1 MNVMTQRH
9 FDEELS
15 DLKTKLL
22 RMAGQAEDQIDKAL
36 TALVTRDS
44 ALARQ
49 VIERDH
55 QVNALDVEIDEESIR
70 LLALHQPAA
79 RDLRLVTTAMKI
91 ATELERISDLAENVC
106 ERAIELNEEPQLKPY
121 IDIPMMGKMARMM
134 VKQSIDAFVKDDAAL
149 ARKVLTDDDF
159 VDDLMEQLFRELLS
173 FMLEDTRTIS
183 RAIRLS
189 FIAKYLERMADTD
202 PSNAE
207 NGGELGYFSKGTMV
221 EEFENIAFSMNVG
234 EISDPV
240 KTDYGYHLIHL
251 TDKKEAKEA
260 NFEDHKEEIKQ
271 TLFDQKISTLYSTWI
286 TEQREKLEIE
296 STLVKE

>member
-1 MNVMTQRH
+1 MPQRH
-9 FDEELS
+9 FDEELA

-22 RMAGQAEDQIDKAL
+22 RMAAQAEDQIDQAL

-121 IDIPMMGKMARMM
+121 IDIPMMGNMARMM
-134 VKQSIDAFVKDDAAL
+134 VKQSIDAFVKDDAQL
-149 ARKVLTDDDF
+149 ARKVLTDDDY
-159 VDDLMEQLFRELLS
+159 R
-173 FMLEDTRTIS
+173 R
-183 RAIRLS
+183 
-189 FIAKYLERMADTD
+189 
-202 PSNAE
+202 
-207 NGGELGYFSKGTMV
+207 
-221 EEFENIAFSMNVG
+221 
-234 EISDPV
+234 
-240 KTDYGYHLIHL
+240 
-251 TDKKEAKEA
+251 
-260 NFEDHKEEIKQ
+260 
-271 TLFDQKISTLYSTWI
+271 
-286 TEQREKLEIE
+286 
-296 STLVKE
+296 

>member
-1 MNVMTQRH
+1 MKVMIQRH

-22 RMAGQAEDQIDKAL
+22 RMAGQVEDQIDQAL

-44 ALARQ
+44 ALAHQ

-55 QVNALDVEIDEESIR
+55 LVNSLDVEIDEESIR

-121 IDIPMMGKMARMM
+121 IDIPMMGNMARMM
-134 VKQSIDAFVKDDAAL
+134 VKQSIDAFVKDDAML

-159 VDDLMEQLFRELLS
+159 VDNLMEQLFRELLS

-189 FIAKYLERMADTD
+189 FIAKYLERMADHAT
-202 PSNAE
+202 
-207 NGGELGYFSKGTMV
+207 
-221 EEFENIAFSMNVG
+221 NIAELVVYLVEGKNIRHITPPGS
-234 EISDPV
+234 
-240 KTDYGYHLIHL
+240 
-251 TDKKEAKEA
+251 
-260 NFEDHKEEIKQ
+260 
-271 TLFDQKISTLYSTWI
+271 STNSLA
-286 TEQREKLEIE
+286 E
-296 STLVKE
+296 S

>member
-1 MNVMTQRH
+1 MNIMPQRH

-22 RMAGQAEDQIDKAL
+22 RMAGQTEDQIDRAL

-55 QVNALDVEIDEESIR
+55 LVNALDVEIDEESIR

-91 ATELERISDLAENVC
+91 ATELERISDLAENVS
-106 ERAIELNEEPQLKPY
+106 ERVIELNEEPQLKPY
-121 IDIPMMGKMARMM
+121 IDIPTMGNMARMM
-134 VKQSIDAFVKDDAAL
+134 VKQSIDAFVKDDSLL

-159 VDDLMEQLFRELLS
+159 VDDLMEQVFRELLS
-173 FMLEDTRTIS
+173 FMLEDARTIS

-189 FIAKYLERMADTD
+189 FIAKYLERMADHAT
-202 PSNAE
+202 
-207 NGGELGYFSKGTMV
+207 
-221 EEFENIAFSMNVG
+221 NIAELVVYLVEGKIIRHTTPPGSSKN
-234 EISDPV
+234 D
-240 KTDYGYHLIHL
+240 L
-251 TDKKEAKEA
+251 AK
-260 NFEDHKEEIKQ
+260 
-271 TLFDQKISTLYSTWI
+271 S
-286 TEQREKLEIE
+286 
-296 STLVKE
+296 

>member
-1 MNVMTQRH
+1 MSHRH

-22 RMAGQAEDQIDKAL
+22 RMAAQAEDQIDKAL

-44 ALARQ
+44 ALARE

-55 QVNALDVEIDEESIR
+55 LVNALDVEIDEESIR

-121 IDIPMMGKMARMM
+121 IDIPTMGNMARMM

-149 ARKVLTDDDF
+149 ARKVLTDDDY
-159 VDDLMEQLFRELLS
+159 VDDLMEQIFRELLS
-173 FMLEDTRTIS
+173 FMIEDTRTIT

-189 FIAKYLERMADTD
+189 FIAKYLERMADHAT
-202 PSNAE
+202 
-207 NGGELGYFSKGTMV
+207 
-221 EEFENIAFSMNVG
+221 NIAELVVYLVEG
-234 EISDPV
+234 
-240 KTDYGYHLIHL
+240 
-251 TDKKEAKEA
+251 
-260 NFEDHKEEIKQ
+260 
-271 TLFDQKISTLYSTWI
+271 KIIRHTTPQGSSPIDL
-286 TEQREKLEIE
+286 EQ
-296 STLVKE
+296 S

>member
-1 MNVMTQRH
+1 MTIMPQRH

-22 RMAGQAEDQIDKAL
+22 RMAGQAEDQIDRAL

-44 ALARQ
+44 DLARQ

-55 QVNALDVEIDEESIR
+55 LVNALDVEIDEESIR

-91 ATELERISDLAENVC
+91 ATELERISDLAENVS
-106 ERAIELNEEPQLKPY
+106 ERVLELNEEPQLKPY
-121 IDIPMMGKMARMM
+121 IDIPTMGNMARMM
-134 VKQSIDAFVKDDAAL
+134 VKQSIDAFVKNDAQL

-159 VDDLMEQLFRELLS
+159 VDDLMEQVFRELLS

-189 FIAKYLERMADTD
+189 FIAKYLERMADHAT
-202 PSNAE
+202 
-207 NGGELGYFSKGTMV
+207 
-221 EEFENIAFSMNVG
+221 NIAELVVYLVEG
-234 EISDPV
+234 
-240 KTDYGYHLIHL
+240 
-251 TDKKEAKEA
+251 
-260 NFEDHKEEIKQ
+260 
-271 TLFDQKISTLYSTWI
+271 KIIRHTTPPPPSRIDLATS
-286 TEQREKLEIE
+286 
-296 STLVKE
+296 